1 MIVCAGKIESFDF
14 AKSIGIGLVESAIK
28 LTKIAIDQKPKSLI
42 FVGSAGSYGKFKPFD
57 IIESGVA
64 TNIENSFLTG
74 ESYSPIENK
83 IVSRETNE
91 IVNCSNYITTS
102 KKYASA
108 YQKEGIELENMEFY
122 SVLKV
127 AKEFNIPAYGI
138 FIITNYCDEFA
149 HRDFLKNHNRAK
161 ELLTKYIKE
170 NHE

>member
-64 TNIENSFLTG
+64 TNIENSFLTF

-108 YQKEGIELENMEFY
+108 YQKRGTELENMEFY

-149 HRDFLKNHNRAK
+149 HRDFIKNHNKAK
-161 ELLTKYIKE
+161 ELLIKYIKE